1 MSRPEPDSGASRPAV
16 PDRPPVP
23 ERLPAVGHRLELT
36 AEDGE
41 RLVVVRRK
49 DGALELHG
57 PTVTVLDP
65 VAARALGALATGH
78 FVVAPELLDRA
89 DAVLGGL
96 ELDWVRVPPGAA
108 AVGRSIE
115 DLAVRRRTG
124 VTIVA
129 ILRGSLPI
137 VDPDPNQRL
146 EAGDEL
152 VVAGRAEAR
161 AELERFLTAGS

>member
-1 MSRPEPDSGASRPAV
+1 MSHPDPEAGAA
-16 PDRPPVP
+16 RPPVP
-23 ERLPAVGHRLELT
+23 EPLPAVGHRLELI

-41 RLVVVRRK
+41 RLVAVRRK

-57 PTVTVLDP
+57 RDITVLDA
-65 VAARALGALATGH
+65 VSARALGALAAGH
-78 FVVAPELLDRA
+78 LVVAPELLDRA
-89 DAVLGGL
+89 DSVLGGL

-129 ILRGSLPI
+129 ILRGSVPI

-152 VVAGRAEAR
+152 VVAGRAQAR
-161 AELERFLTAGS
+161 AELERFLVEGG